1 MITWIAVKAAWA
13 SFLGWCKERWELL
26 VGVLVGV
33 LGMLA
38 LKSSSRDMKKT
49 LEEKNKLNDQLRD
62 AEAAA
67 RARAETYDLF
77 LHTNGLFRVG
87 GVSPDTVRPFG
98 GVSATL
104 HITRCVY
111 VAARGPDVVSGR
123 QRGRAILI

>member
-1 MITWIAVKAAWA
+1 MITWIAVKAAWT

-67 RARAETYDLF
+67 RAKEDEALRINLEKYLQANEAAKKDLEEK
-77 LHTNGLFRVG
+77 
-87 GVSPDTVRPFG
+87 
-98 GVSATL
+98 
-104 HITRCVY
+104 
-111 VAARGPDVVSGR
+111 VAALDEDKRTAIDVLLSSDAPEKEIAER
-123 QRGRAILI
+123 LKEFLD